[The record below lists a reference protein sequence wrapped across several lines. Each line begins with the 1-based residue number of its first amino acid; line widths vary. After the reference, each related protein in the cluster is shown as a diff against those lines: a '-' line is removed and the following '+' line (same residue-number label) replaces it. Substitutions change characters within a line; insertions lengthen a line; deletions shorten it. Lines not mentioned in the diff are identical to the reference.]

1 MTLFEIL
8 VYSIVIVKAFFA
20 PSNAPVRSTR
30 PTPVPSA
37 GATPVRSAGPTL
49 YQYAALSFGIEQG
62 RRGRRRLQGFSDK
75 SAFLDRIL
83 DDITESIVL
92 LDFFDSDNKIIH
104 PLPFSPAKHH

>member
-37 GATPVRSAGPTL
+37 GATL

-62 RRGRRRLQGFSDK
+62 GRGRRRLAQINNVDLKTLFIRPRLNK
-75 SAFLDRIL
+75 SA
-83 DDITESIVL
+83 
-92 LDFFDSDNKIIH
+92 K
-104 PLPFSPAKHH
+104 SPVE